1 MAKGFGIVGLVIAII
16 AIFVPLVAIYVM
28 WLGLIVATVGAL
40 VGDRIFTVITWVV
53 TVANIVFFSPITLAL
68 LIGTRGGGGKRR
80 RQRHPLDHHHR
91 ALHRAD
97 RRDDLERDRQGDA
110 RQAPRHK
117 RAELLRRNAAG
128 SARASS

>member
-53 TVANIVFFSPITLAL
+53 TIANIVFFSPITLAL
-68 LIGTRGGGGKRR
+68 LIGQQAAAEESGGSGILLTITIVLFIAPIVAMILNATGKVMHGKR
-80 RQRHPLDHHHR
+80 P
-91 ALHRAD
+91 ATN
-97 RRDDLERDRQGDA
+97 
-110 RQAPRHK
+110 AP
-117 RAELLRRNAAG
+117 
-128 SARASS
+128 SS

>member
-68 LIGTRGGGGKRR
+68 LIGEHAAAEESGGGSGI
-80 RQRHPLDHHHR
+80 LLTIR

-128 SARASS
+128 SVRASS